1 MTVRFLRHVAATP
14 IHFAAALAALLAL
27 GAGGALAAQKGDTPP
42 EREAPSA
49 EACALLDDP
58 RLAGRM
64 DGLLLYLA
72 KGCGRE
78 AEFLGGV
85 ASGEGYAGGPAFEP
99 SAPDIAVS
107 NPAQDTSGTA
117 KTQSETSIAFNPVT
131 GTLCASWNDS
141 FHGVTESVGFSGFGR
156 SIDGGATWT
165 DFGAINPVAN
175 FDTGDPSLVWR
186 KVDGK
191 FYYAALL
198 NGGLGLYRS
207 NDDCQT
213 FTFVSQIATGS
224 DDKEIMAVDNN
235 PASPYYGRLYVVW
248 TDFGVGARIYETH
261 SADAGATWSTQIA
274 LSGASVDVQGA
285 WPVVAPNGD
294 VYAAWVRWNPYSTGP
309 IDIEVSRSTNGGGAW
324 ALVANPMTGKTN
336 PRDSAASSSCGR
348 PALGGNIRYLPSP
361 TIAVDSNNHL
371 HVVYSYDPDAFNS
384 GDESNVYYRKSTDS
398 GATWATEI
406 QINDD
411 GGTTDQWQ
419 PSLSI
424 GTGNVVTVGYYS
436 RQHDAGG
443 NLLFDYY
450 SRTSFDAGASF
461 QPSVRLTDASSSVV
475 LDPNLATCYHGDYDT
490 QSHSVGFAH
499 YLWSDDRGGTPD
511 IKTEATPAGTDFL
524 VVSQQASRRICAPAD
539 ATYTIDVLKFQTFSE
554 IVTLNASG
562 QPAGTTAGFSANAQ
576 APPFTS
582 TLTIGNTGAASA
594 GDSTITVEGVA
605 TSASHSTTVG
615 LTIDTAAPTAP
626 TLTTPANGALNV
638 NKRPTFT
645 WSAVTGAA
653 SYLLEVDDDAGFGSL
668 VYTQTVSGTS
678 HQPPTDLPTNTV
690 LYWRVR
696 PSNACGDGS
705 FSSVFSFTT
714 EALPGDCSLGSAP
727 YVPVAFGFESGAGG
741 WTSSGTGNTW
751 AQSSARAH
759 AGTFSWF
766 AADPATISDQRLVS
780 PAVQVPSGS
789 GITLQFWNFRNIE
802 NSGATACYD
811 GGILEISTDNVLFTQ
826 VTTFVA
832 DPYTGIV
839 SSGFSNPLAGLNAW
853 CGAPGTW
860 LRAVTSLDAFAGQTV
875 YFRLRLGSDSSV
887 SREGWYIDDVAVQS
901 CVTDGLFNDGFE
913 TGDYLRWSSFS
924 TP

>member
-1 MTVRFLRHVAATP
+1 MTVRFVRHVTATP
-14 IHFAAALAALLAL
+14 LHFAFALAALLAL
-27 GAGGALAAQKGDTPP
+27 DAGGALAAPKGGAPP
-42 EREAPSA
+42 EPGAPSA
-49 EACALLDDP
+49 EECALLDDP
-58 RLAGRM
+58 KLTARM
-64 DGLLLYLA
+64 DGLLYYLA

-85 ASGEGYAGGPAFEP
+85 TSGEGFAGESDSSPTAV
-99 SAPDIAVS
+99 DIAVS

-117 KTQSETSIAFNPVT
+117 KTQSETSIAFNPTT
-131 GTLCASWNDS
+131 GTLCAAWNDS
-141 FHGVTESVGFSGFGR
+141 FHGVTQSVGFSGFGR
-156 SIDGGATWT
+156 STDGGATWT
-165 DFGAINPVAN
+165 DAGAVSPTSD

-186 KVDGK
+186 KSDGK
-191 FYYAALL
+191 FYYAALKG
-198 NGGLGLYRS
+198 GGLGLYRS
-207 NDDCQT
+207 DDDCQS
-213 FTFVSQIATGS
+213 FTFLSQIASGS

-235 PASPYYGRLYVVW
+235 AASAYYGRLYVVW
-248 TDFGVGARIYETH
+248 TDFGAGARIFETH
-261 SADAGATWSTQIA
+261 SDNGTSWSTQVA
-274 LSGASVDVQGA
+274 LSAAGVDVQGA
-285 WPVVAPNGD
+285 WPAVAPNGN
-294 VYAAWVRWNPYSTGP
+294 VYATWVRWNPYSTGP
-309 IDIEVSRSTNGGGAW
+309 IDTEVARSTDGGGTW
-324 ALVANPMTGKTN
+324 ALVTNPMTGKTN

-384 GDESNVYYRKSTDS
+384 GDESNVYYRKSTDN
-398 GATWATEI
+398 GATWGTEI

-436 RQHDAGG
+436 RQNDAGG
-443 NLLFDYY
+443 NLMFDYY
-450 SRTSFDAGASF
+450 SRTSFDGGATF
-461 QPSVRLTDASSSVV
+461 QPSVRMTDASSSVV

-511 IKTEATPAGTDFL
+511 VKTEATPAGTDFL

-539 ATYTIDVLKFQTFSE
+539 ATYTIDVLKFLTFSE
-554 IVTLNASG
+554 VVTLNATG
-562 QPAGTTAGFSANAQ
+562 NPAGTSVGFSSNAQ
-576 APPFTS
+576 VPPFTS
-582 TLTIGNTGAASA
+582 TLTIGNTGAATA
-594 GDSTITVEGVA
+594 GTSTITVEGVA
-605 TSASHSTTVG
+605 SSNTHSTPVG
-615 LTIDTAAPTAP
+615 LTIDTAAPAAP
-626 TLTTPANGALNV
+626 TLTAPANGATNV

-645 WSAVTGAA
+645 WSAVANAA
-653 SYLLEVDDDAGFGSL
+653 SYLLQVDDDAGFGSL
-668 VYTQTVSGTS
+668 VYSQTVSGTS

-696 PSNACGDGS
+696 PTNTCGDGG
-705 FSSVFSFTT
+705 FSGVFSFTT
-714 EALPGDCSLGSAP
+714 EALPGDCSIGSAA
-727 YVPVAFGFESGAGG
+727 YVPIAFGFESGASG

-759 AGTFSWF
+759 AGNFSWF

-780 PAVQVPSGS
+780 PAVPVPSGS
-789 GITLQFWNFRNIE
+789 GLTLQFWNFRNIE
-802 NSGATACYD
+802 NNGATACYD
-811 GGILEISTDNVLFTQ
+811 GGILEISTDNVVFTQ
-826 VTTFVA
+826 LTTFVS

-839 SSGFSNPLAGLNAW
+839 SSSFSNPLAGLNAW

-860 LRAVTSLDAFAGQTV
+860 QRAVTSLDAYAGQTV

-887 SREGWYIDDVAVQS
+887 SREGWYIDDVAIQS
-901 CVTDGLFNDGFE
+901 CITDGIFNDGLE
-913 TGDYLRWSSFS
+913 TGDYLRWSENS